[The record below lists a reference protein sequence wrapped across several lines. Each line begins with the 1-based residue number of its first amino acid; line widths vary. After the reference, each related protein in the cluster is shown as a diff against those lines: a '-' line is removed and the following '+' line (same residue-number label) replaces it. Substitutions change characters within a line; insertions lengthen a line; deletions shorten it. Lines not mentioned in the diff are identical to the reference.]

1 MLEVSIA
8 TKFGGMAYGPTWPAD
23 SFQFSTI
30 LAKGRDG
37 SDSKTRKTY
46 MRKLAGEIITG
57 KPTEGYTN
65 AAMERGH
72 EMEGE
77 ARAAYE
83 FEREIECELVGF
95 IRNGQKGCNPDSLVQ
110 AMTDFWKSKRNC
122 LTCSWGGRTR
132 IVPRLNTLRSVG
144 GRFGFPNANGCDL
157 VIYWPECQKFIMRTH
172 RDDKYIMSLS
182 EAVDKFNDELAE
194 LVEKVRAYV

>member
-1 MLEVSIA
+1 
-8 TKFGGMAYGPTWPAD
+8 MARLGLPTA
-23 SFQFSTI
+23 SEFSTI

-95 IRNGQKGCNPDSLVQ
+95 IRNGQKGCSPDSLVGNDGLLEIKTKLPHLFIE
-110 AMTDFWKSKRNC
+110 AVERGS
-122 LTCSWGGRTR
+122 
-132 IVPRLNTLRSVG
+132 
-144 GRFGFPNANGCDL
+144 FPPEHFAQCQGQIWVSEREWCDL
-157 VIYWPECQKFIMRTH
+157 VIYWPGMPKFIMRTH